1 MSIARM
7 TTRKALAI
15 GAGAGL
21 AVVLALWVAMSPYVT
36 LRAMQ
41 SAVQRQDV
49 ETLSGY
55 IDYGSLRASIKRQT
69 MAAIT
74 TRVTQ
79 RGGSPAQAAVAA
91 IAVDR
96 MVDAFVHPSMI
107 AIMLADTTSDKNPV
121 GGRIVGSAIRVHRTG
136 LGTFEVTGT
145 RPGSVVFEMRGLRW
159 KLVGVDAH
167 GAI

>member
-1 MSIARM
+1 M
-7 TTRKALAI
+7 TGKRAFAI
-15 GAGAGL
+15 GGGVGIAL
-21 AVVLALWVAMSPYVT
+21 VLALWIAVSPYIT

-69 MAAIT
+69 TAALAAK
-74 TRVTQ
+74 VSQ
-79 RGGSPAQAAVAA
+79 RGGSPAQAAIATV
-91 IAVDR
+91 AVDR
-96 MVDAFVHPSMI
+96 MVDAFVQPAMI
-107 AIMLADTTSDKNPV
+107 AMMLADTTSDKNPV
-121 GGRIVGSAIRVHRTG
+121 GGRIVGDGVRLHRTG